1 MNLLS
6 IYRISAPSVEKVPAD
21 QEERVYRQLRNR
33 TFWGACTAYSLYYVC
48 RLALSVVKQPLIDD
62 GVLSAGQLGLIGSA
76 MLFVYAIGKFMNG
89 FVADYCNIRRFMAT
103 GLLVSSLINLLLGGL
118 GYASDVLTIPSFAL
132 MLLFA
137 LLWGC
142 NGWAQSMGSPPAVI
156 SLSRWFPLKERGT
169 WYSILSST
177 PYLGEFITF
186 NLLGLLVAR
195 LGWESCFIVSSVI
208 GLIGSCVILVFVTD
222 TPESRGLRSIQEL
235 SDEVVTGDDKEK
247 VSILQKKVLLHPGI
261 WVIALS
267 SAFIYITKYA
277 LSGWGVLFLQKAK
290 GFSLE
295 SATQIIAWSAASGVL
310 GTIAAGW
317 LSDKVFK
324 GDRAKP
330 ALLSGIIGMA
340 ALAAFLFLGGSYA
353 MNIFYVSIFSLAVGV
368 LYCIVAGL
376 MALDIVP
383 RKATGA
389 ALGIVGISSYVAAGI
404 QDVVSGYLIQ
414 GYQGIDGSYDFGPV
428 SIFWV
433 ISALLAFVLPVINW
447 KRLKK

>member
-6 IYRISAPSVEKVPAD
+6 IYKVSQPSIEKVPAD
-21 QEERVYRQLRNR
+21 KEQEVYKRLRNR
-33 TFWGACTAYSLYYVC
+33 TFWGACSAYSLYYVC
-48 RLALSVVKQPLIDD
+48 RLALSVVKQPLIDG
-62 GVLSAGQLGLIGSA
+62 GVLSASQLGLIGSA

-103 GLLVSSLINLLLGGL
+103 GLLISSLINLLLGGL
-118 GYASDVLTIPSFAL
+118 GYASDIITIPSFAL
-132 MLLFA
+132 MLMFA
-137 LLWGC
+137 ILWGA

-177 PYLGEFITF
+177 PYLGEFLTF
-186 NLLGLLVAR
+186 NLLGMLVTR
-195 LGWESCFIVSSVI
+195 LGWESCFIISSVI
-208 GLIGSCVILVFVTD
+208 GMIGSAVIIIFVTD

-235 SDEVVTGDDKEK
+235 SDETVTTEDTEK
-247 VSILQKKVLLHPGI
+247 VSILQKKVLLHSGI

-267 SAFIYITKYA
+267 SSFIYITKYA

-330 ALLSGIIGMA
+330 ALLSGFIGMA
-340 ALAAFLFLGGSYA
+340 SLAGFLFLDGSYV
-353 MNIFYVSIFSLAVGV
+353 MNIVFVSLFSLAVGV

-404 QDVVSGYLIQ
+404 QDVVSGYLIE
-414 GYQGIDGSYDFGPV
+414 GYQSIDGSYNFVPV
-428 SIFWV
+428 SVFWLV
-433 ISALLAFVLPVINW
+433 AAFLAFVLPVVNW
-447 KRLKK
+447 RRLKK

>member
-6 IYRISAPSVEKVPAD
+6 IYKVSQPSIEKVPAD
-21 QEERVYRQLRNR
+21 KEQEVYKRLRNR
-33 TFWGACTAYSLYYVC
+33 TFWGACSAYSLYYVC
-48 RLALSVVKQPLIDD
+48 RLALSVVKQPLIDG
-62 GVLSAGQLGLIGSA
+62 GVLSASQLGLVGSA

-103 GLLVSSLINLLLGGL
+103 GLLISSLINLLLGGL
-118 GYASDVLTIPSFAL
+118 GYASDIITIPSFAL
-132 MLLFA
+132 MLMFA
-137 LLWGC
+137 ILWGA

-177 PYLGEFITF
+177 PYLGEFLTF
-186 NLLGLLVAR
+186 NLLGMLVTR
-195 LGWESCFIVSSVI
+195 LGWESCFIISSVI
-208 GLIGSCVILVFVTD
+208 GMIGSAVIIIFVTD

-235 SDEVVTGDDKEK
+235 SDETVTTEDTEK

-267 SAFIYITKYA
+267 SSFIYITKYA

-290 GFSLE
+290 DFSLE

-330 ALLSGIIGMA
+330 ALLSGFIGMA
-340 ALAAFLFLGGSYA
+340 SLAGFLFLDGSYV
-353 MNIFYVSIFSLAVGV
+353 MNIVFVSLFSLAVGV

-404 QDVVSGYLIQ
+404 QDVVSGYLIE
-414 GYQGIDGSYDFGPV
+414 GYQSIDGSYNFVPV
-428 SIFWV
+428 SVFWLV
-433 ISALLAFVLPVINW
+433 AAFLAFVLPVVNW
-447 KRLKK
+447 RRLKK

>member
-6 IYRISAPSVEKVPAD
+6 IYKVSQPSIEKVPAD
-21 QEERVYRQLRNR
+21 KEQEVYKRLRNR
-33 TFWGACTAYSLYYVC
+33 TFWGACSAYSLYYVC
-48 RLALSVVKQPLIDD
+48 RLALSVVKQPLIDG
-62 GVLSAGQLGLIGSA
+62 GVLSASQLGLIGSA

-103 GLLVSSLINLLLGGL
+103 GLLISSLINLLLGGL
-118 GYASDVLTIPSFAL
+118 GYASDIITIPSFAL
-132 MLLFA
+132 MLMFA
-137 LLWGC
+137 ILWGA

-177 PYLGEFITF
+177 PYLGEFLTF
-186 NLLGLLVAR
+186 NLLGMLVTR
-195 LGWESCFIVSSVI
+195 LGWESCFIISSVI
-208 GLIGSCVILVFVTD
+208 GMIGSAVIIIFVTD

-235 SDEVVTGDDKEK
+235 SDETVTTEDTEK

-267 SAFIYITKYA
+267 SSFIYITKYA

-290 GFSLE
+290 DFSLE

-330 ALLSGIIGMA
+330 ALLSGFIGMA
-340 ALAAFLFLGGSYA
+340 SLAGFLFLDGSYV
-353 MNIFYVSIFSLAVGV
+353 MNIVFVSLFSLAVGV

-404 QDVVSGYLIQ
+404 QDVVSGYLIE
-414 GYQGIDGSYDFGPV
+414 GYQSIDGSYNFVPV
-428 SIFWV
+428 SVFWLV
-433 ISALLAFVLPVINW
+433 AAFLAFVLPVVNW
-447 KRLKK
+447 RRLKK

>member
-1 MNLLS
+1 M
-6 IYRISAPSVEKVPAD
+6 I
-21 QEERVYRQLRNR
+21 
-33 TFWGACTAYSLYYVC
+33 GA
-48 RLALSVVKQPLIDD
+48 
-62 GVLSAGQLGLIGSA
+62 
-76 MLFVYAIGKFMNG
+76 
-89 FVADYCNIRRFMAT
+89 
-103 GLLVSSLINLLLGGL
+103 
-118 GYASDVLTIPSFAL
+118 
-132 MLLFA
+132 
-137 LLWGC
+137 
-142 NGWAQSMGSPPAVI
+142 AVI
-156 SLSRWFPLKERGT
+156 
-169 WYSILSST
+169 I
-177 PYLGEFITF
+177 I
-186 NLLGLLVAR
+186 
-195 LGWESCFIVSSVI
+195 
-208 GLIGSCVILVFVTD
+208 FVTD

-235 SDEVVTGDDKEK
+235 SDEAVTTEDKEK

-330 ALLSGIIGMA
+330 ALLSGFIGMA
-340 ALAAFLFLGGSYA
+340 SLAGFLFLEGGYA
-353 MNIFYVSIFSLAVGV
+353 MNIVYVSLFSLAVGV

-389 ALGIVGISSYVAAGI
+389 ALESRAMWLQEYRMWSAAI
-404 QDVVSGYLIQ
+404 
-414 GYQGIDGSYDFGPV
+414 
-428 SIFWV
+428 
-433 ISALLAFVLPVINW
+433 
-447 KRLKK
+447 

>member
-6 IYRISAPSVEKVPAD
+6 IYKVSLPSAEKVPAD
-21 QEERVYRQLRNR
+21 KEKDVYRQLRNR

-48 RLALSVVKQPLIDD
+48 RLALSVVKQPLIDG
-62 GVLSAGQLGLIGSA
+62 GVLSASQLGLIGSA

-89 FVADYCNIRRFMAT
+89 FVAAYCNIRRFMAT

-118 GYASDVLTIPSFAL
+118 GYASDIITIPSFAL

-137 LLWGC
+137 ILWGA
-142 NGWAQSMGSPPAVI
+142 NGWAQSMGSAPAVI

-177 PYLGEFITF
+177 PYLGEFLTF
-186 NLLGLLVAR
+186 NLLGFLVAK

-208 GLIGSCVILVFVTD
+208 GMIGAAIIIIFVTD

-235 SDEVVTGDDKEK
+235 SDEAVTTEDKEK

-330 ALLSGIIGMA
+330 ALLSGFIGMA
-340 ALAAFLFLGGSYA
+340 SLAGFLFLEGGYA
-353 MNIFYVSIFSLAVGV
+353 MNIVYVSLFSLAVGV

-404 QDVVSGYLIQ
+404 QDVVSGYLIE
-414 GYQGIDGSYDFGPV
+414 GYQAIDGSYDFVPV
-428 SIFWV
+428 SIFWLV
-433 ISALLAFVLPVINW
+433 AAFLAFVLPVVNW